1 MTSPHS
7 VYFVETRQQADAMLA
22 LPESRRGAVSIVALN
37 PPVHYWLERQGIA
50 AKRPEDYYTEDDLEA
65 FGFALLD
72 VIEQVSAVVDEAILK
87 HAEGF
92 RAHDLKVG
100 SLLWYELKLLINS
113 VAVPFFITEKVIAS
127 ERPGRVFYFGTN
139 PESVPAFLG
148 YVEESPWSHAIP
160 VVCNTMGVQ
169 CAEQISVGSQGH
181 AKTMLQQASQGPKRR
196 SPNQATGISAV
207 GRLRSVLA
215 RVMSAQSWTTQSTP
229 RNGHLPVLVTLST
242 GYSMKHVVDLLRESH
257 EMEVVR
263 LSPRTPAVV
272 QSLVP
277 TRKSNPLDAVVASSY
292 KAQLTD
298 VWESTRVDERLKRL
312 LTFSGGSFAGVVEK
326 RLGHVFSHVA
336 PDMFRI
342 AVQTE
347 ETVRRL
353 RPAAMVATT
362 MLYPERVA
370 MHTARR
376 LGVPTVVYQHG
387 ATGGFVL
394 METHG
399 NFIKHQTDLR
409 WSDWAFT
416 FGEGDSRFYSRYYPD
431 AAQSVA
437 VGSAELDALRRR
449 RIDDR
454 EKRER
459 LESLGLK
466 RDVPAIFYVPTSMD
480 GYLRPIPARG
490 RSPSLMFEIERAI
503 ADVCGR
509 FPQFQFVFKL
519 HSVHVESPIRQYIE
533 DKRYSNCKVT
543 RRPLRELLRLA
554 DAFVTDF
561 PSTSLLE
568 MLTTDRPI
576 LFCGHELP
584 QKFNAQKWHP
594 SILSMWKERV
604 LYAEHLD
611 EFLEMLRDFLRK
623 GDFSPVKSSDE
634 MLRLFGTHLN
644 DGRSAERAVAELKKI
659 IQTHAQSQRNDVR
672 GVKDAVALSRSSKS

>member
-22 LPESRRGAVSIVALN
+22 LPDSRRGAVSIVALN

-72 VIEQVSAVVDEAILK
+72 VIEQVSTVVDEAILR

-127 ERPGRVFYFGTN
+127 EKPGRVFYFGTN
-139 PESVPAFLG
+139 PESVPSFLG

-160 VVCNTMGVQ
+160 VVCNTMEVQ

-196 SPNQATGISAV
+196 LPNQATGISAV

-376 LGVPTVVYQHG
+376 LGIPTVVYLHG
-387 ATGGFVL
+387 ATGGVVL

-399 NFIKHQTDLR
+399 NFIKYHTDLL

-416 FGEGDSRFYSRYYPD
+416 FGEGDSQYYRRYYPD
-431 AAQSVA
+431 AAKPVS
-437 VGSAELDALRRR
+437 VGSAELDELRMRTVSN
-449 RIDDR
+449 R
-454 EKRER
+454 EKQEGRK
-459 LESLGLK
+459 SLGL
-466 RDVPAIFYVPTSMD
+466 DSDIPTIFYVPTSMD
-480 GYLRPIPARG
+480 GHLRPIPARG

-503 ADVCGR
+503 ADVCGQ
-509 FPQFQFVFKL
+509 FSHFQFVFKL
-519 HSVHVESPIRQYIE
+519 HAAHMESAIVEYIE
-533 DKRYSNCKVT
+533 DKGYSNCKVT
-543 RRPLRELLRLA
+543 RQPFRGILPLA
-554 DAFVTDF
+554 DTFITDF
-561 PSTSLLE
+561 PSTAFLE

-584 QKFNAQKWHP
+584 QKFNPEKWHP
-594 SILSMWKERV
+594 SILPMWKERV
-604 LYAEHLD
+604 LYAEQLD

-623 GDFSPVKSSDE
+623 GDFTPVKSSDE
-634 MLRLFGTHLN
+634 MLRLFGTHLD
-644 DGRSAERAVAELKKI
+644 DGRSAERAVTELKKI
-659 IQTHAQSQRNDVR
+659 IQAHTQAQRNDVE
-672 GVKDAVALSRSSKS
+672 GAKDAVAVTRPPKS